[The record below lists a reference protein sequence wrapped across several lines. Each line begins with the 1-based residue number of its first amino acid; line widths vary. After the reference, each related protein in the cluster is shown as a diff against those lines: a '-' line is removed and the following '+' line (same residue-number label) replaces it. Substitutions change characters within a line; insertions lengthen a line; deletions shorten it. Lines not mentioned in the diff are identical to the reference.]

1 MSDGAVGHSTNG
13 HPGAQPST
21 GEAVELPPPPFASGP
36 ARAGLAAASAAPFD
50 ELNPPPNTVAA
61 LRRPLPP
68 VPNMLREWRG
78 PSPSVAAP
86 RALDEDD
93 LPLAATRTE
102 PRPNGNGIHPAGT
115 ADSDD
120 PGRPS
125 PIAGAYLAPSASHS
139 RALHGSGPARAYG
152 TADPRREAPRAEL
165 TNRFAAFVAENDRS
179 PGASAG
185 TAPTGMTARPTA
197 TAEHAASVYGGTS
210 LSPSGAFA
218 PAGASGPASTEA
230 RQWYS
235 SPGVAAAAPVAPAPA
250 RQLVTFRAPVD
261 LAGWAV
267 AAGGLLSA
275 ISFVLPWARNGVA
288 GGGLDRSYF
297 GQWGLANPAYLLLV
311 VFALIALLLAIVPNR
326 LPSPLVDVSIPFVLG
341 GFLCGLGWSYATG
354 PFGTGLG
361 VDTMFGG
368 AVLLV
373 VGGALGLRPKRTGP
387 QTAESATAP

>member
-1 MSDGAVGHSTNG
+1 V
-13 HPGAQPST
+13 HPPT
-21 GEAVELPPPPFASGP
+21 GEPVELPPPPFASGP
-36 ARAGLAAASAAPFD
+36 ARVGSAASSAVPFD

-86 RALDEDD
+86 RPLDEDD
-93 LPLAATRTE
+93 LPLAATRTK
-102 PRPNGNGIHPAGT
+102 PRPNGNGTYPAGS
-115 ADSDD
+115 ADPDD
-120 PGRPS
+120 PGRPG

-139 RALHGSGPARAYG
+139 RALHGSGPARPYG
-152 TADPRREAPRAEL
+152 SDDPRGEPARPEL
-165 TNRFAAFVAENDRS
+165 TDRFAAFVAENDRS
-179 PGASAG
+179 PRASALTAPSGASA
-185 TAPTGMTARPTA
+185 
-197 TAEHAASVYGGTS
+197 
-210 LSPSGAFA
+210 
-218 PAGASGPASTEA
+218 PASTEA

-235 SPGVAAAAPVAPAPA
+235 SPGVTSVPVAPAPA

-267 AAGGLLSA
+267 AAGGLLAA
-275 ISFVLPWARNGVA
+275 ISFALPWARNGVA

-311 VFALIALLLAIVPNR
+311 VFALIALFLAIVPNR

-373 VGGALGLRPKRTGP
+373 VGGALGLRPKRTGA
-387 QTAESATAP
+387 QRAESATTP